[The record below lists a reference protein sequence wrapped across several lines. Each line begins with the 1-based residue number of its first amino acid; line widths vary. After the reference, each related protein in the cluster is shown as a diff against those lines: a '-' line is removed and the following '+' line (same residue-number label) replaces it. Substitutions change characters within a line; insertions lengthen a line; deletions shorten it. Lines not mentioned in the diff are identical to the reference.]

1 MGVLEKDIEKY
12 LRQEVI
18 KRGGRA
24 IKLTSSNL
32 RALPDRLCLF
42 PGEVTIFVEVKAP
55 GRKPSVNQSMMM
67 DELRRLGYTAVWLD
81 SRPRVDALMKWLEE
95 NKCVTLR
102 S

>member
-1 MGVLEKDIEKY
+1 MTILEKDIEKY
-12 LRQEVI
+12 LRLEVL

-24 IKLTSSNL
+24 IKFTSSNL

-42 PGEVTIFVEVKAP
+42 PGGLAVFVEVKRP
-55 GRKPSVNQSMMM
+55 GRKPSVNQQMMLKLLSGM
-67 DELRRLGYTAVWLD
+67 GFIATWLD
-81 SRPRVDALMKWLEE
+81 GRPAVDALMKWLED